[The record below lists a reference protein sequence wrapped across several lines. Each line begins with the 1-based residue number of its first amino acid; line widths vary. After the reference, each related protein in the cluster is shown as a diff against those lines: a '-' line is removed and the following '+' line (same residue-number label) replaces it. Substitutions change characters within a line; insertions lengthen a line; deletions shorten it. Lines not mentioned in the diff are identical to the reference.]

1 MAFTH
6 DTDDALQS
14 AAALVNTA
22 ARPGEP
28 DGLADSADL
37 RAFEQEWQWTGR
49 FDGTPEELAA
59 VHALRE
65 RLRIFWSA
73 TPDEAAV
80 LVNDLLREHRA
91 LPQLVRHDDYGWHF
105 HAVPPDAA
113 LAARMAVEA
122 AMALADV
129 LRAGEWDRLAT
140 CGAQGCEGV
149 LVDLTRNRSRR
160 FCGTTCGNRE
170 AAARYRERLREG

>member
-28 DGLADSADL
+28 DGLADAADL

-49 FDGTPEELAA
+49 FDGTPEELAD

>member
-1 MAFTH
+1 MTPIAPS
-6 DTDDALQS
+6 LQQPVDVRRLEQVR
-14 AAALVNTA
+14 AGLEAVRAIVPKQAEVGIDVGNN
-22 ARPGEP
+22 GEQQRESFF
-28 DGLADSADL
+28 LY
-37 RAFEQEWQWTGR
+37 
-49 FDGTPEELAA
+49 
-59 VHALRE
+59 LRE

-140 CGAQGCEGV
+140 CGAEGCEGV

>member
-1 MAFTH
+1 M
-6 DTDDALQS
+6 
-14 AAALVNTA
+14 
-22 ARPGEP
+22 
-28 DGLADSADL
+28 
-37 RAFEQEWQWTGR
+37 
-49 FDGTPEELAA
+49 
-59 VHALRE
+59 HALRE
-65 RLRIFWSA
+65 RLRVFWSA